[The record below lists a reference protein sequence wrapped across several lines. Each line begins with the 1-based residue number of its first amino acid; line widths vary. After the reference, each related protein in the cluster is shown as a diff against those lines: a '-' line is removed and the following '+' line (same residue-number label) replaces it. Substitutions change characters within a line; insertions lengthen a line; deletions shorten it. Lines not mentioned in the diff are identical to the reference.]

1 MKITKETKTGELF
14 DYVMDSSI
22 TATETLERFTE
33 YVDMLNTIPVED
45 RNGMNGFDLARNNF
59 GYFAGYYD
67 DSMRKRCQ
75 DLLGAVHPIFGHT
88 DIKRTSEE
96 IFKMGQ
102 EFGKNGFRK
111 KKVIKLNFPTL
122 KD

>member
-22 TATETLERFTE
+22 TAAETLERFKE
-33 YVDMLNTIPVED
+33 YVDILDTIPVKD

-59 GYFAGYYD
+59 GYFSGYYD
-67 DSMRKRCQ
+67 DTMRKRCE
-75 DLLGAVHPIFGHT
+75 DLLGAVHPIFGDT
-88 DIKRTSEE
+88 SIKRTPEE
-96 IFKMGQ
+96 IFKMGE